1 VSCEGPRSRAAM
13 MEQMRRL
20 TRSVR
25 GVLADSAGDVGLS
38 ENDFQA
44 LIRVV
49 ATDGVTGAELSRMLG
64 MTSSSMTELAD
75 RLQRGGMIARTRSE
89 ADRRV
94 VVLRP
99 TARGRRRV
107 DRALGPLLA
116 AIGAV
121 LDSLEGDD
129 LEAVARFLD
138 EVEHALIGIARR

>member
-1 VSCEGPRSRAAM
+1 M
-13 MEQMRRL
+13 LEQLRRL

-25 GVLADSAGDVGLS
+25 GVLADSAAEVGLS

-49 ATDGVTGAELSRMLG
+49 AADGLTGAELCRMLD

-75 RLQRGGMIARTRSE
+75 RLERAEMIRRTRSE

-94 VVLRP
+94 VLLRP
-99 TARGRRRV
+99 TARGKRRV
-107 DRALGPLLA
+107 ERALRPLLSA
-116 AIGAV
+116 VGAV
-121 LDSLEGDD
+121 LDSLEGED

-138 EVEHALIGIARR
+138 RIEEGLLTIARR